1 MPGVLRW
8 AEPSLGVEV
17 SLQLF
22 LFPLH
27 LKII

>member
-1 MPGVLRW
+1 MPGVLGK
-8 AEPSLGVEV
+8 AVPSLGVEA

-22 LFPLH
+22 LLPLH